1 MRITVLA
8 GGIGGARFVRGLLH
22 HLRDRDAAAP
32 GSAPSTVTVVG
43 NTGDDIRLFG
53 LQVCPDLDTVMYT
66 LGGGISY
73 TFPTNTAIA
82 AGAFRVIAK
91 NPARLATVYSLT
103 ATNVFGPYSGYL
115 GNDSDTVRLQDAAGN
130 TIKSGSRSA
139 NFSLA
144 NLTQAN
150 MWLGHS
156 EWPDNDANA
165 SYDEVRIW
173 NAALT
178 ESQLQANSVL
188 GPDALQAT
196 FSSAAALPNNASV
209 AISAGAALNL
219 VGAPQTGDII
229 VFQSITVKDLDLIKR
244 VMGLPGDHIV
254 IGNGK
259 VSVNGQTLNEPYT
272 AAAPDYSGEWQVPN
286 GCLFV
291 LGDNRNDSSD
301 SHVWGFLPIQ
311 NVIGKALLI
320 YWPPTEWAM
329 VDHIKIEVP
338 TP

>member
-1 MRITVLA
+1 LQTVQLE
-8 GGIGGARFVRGLLH
+8 
-22 HLRDRDAAAP
+22 
-32 GSAPSTVTVVG
+32 
-43 NTGDDIRLFG
+43 N
-53 LQVCPDLDTVMYT
+53 Q
-66 LGGGISY
+66 
-73 TFPTNTAIA
+73 
-82 AGAFRVIAK
+82 
-91 NPARLATVYSLT
+91 
-103 ATNVFGPYSGYL
+103 
-115 GNDSDTVRLQDAAGN
+115 
-130 TIKSGSRSA
+130 
-139 NFSLA
+139 
-144 NLTQAN
+144 
-150 MWLGHS
+150 
-156 EWPDNDANA
+156 
-165 SYDEVRIW
+165 
-173 NAALT
+173 T
-178 ESQLQANSVL
+178 E
-188 GPDALQAT
+188 
-196 FSSAAALPNNASV
+196 
-209 AISAGAALNL
+209 
-219 VGAPQTGDII
+219 PQTPAQEKTDWKHFLLDLLETVGLAVVLFLVINALSARVRVDGSSMLPTLHDSEFVLVNKLAYHTGSPTRGDII

-272 AAAPDYSGEWQVPN
+272 AAAPDYSGEWHVPN